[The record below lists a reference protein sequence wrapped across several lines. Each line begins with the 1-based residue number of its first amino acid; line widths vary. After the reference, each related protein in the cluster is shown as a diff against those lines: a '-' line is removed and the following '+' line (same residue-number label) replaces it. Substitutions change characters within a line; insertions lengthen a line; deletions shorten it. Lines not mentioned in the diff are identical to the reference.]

1 MESSTTAP
9 HDDEDASAATMTSSK
24 TTLLSSHLQQQDT
37 ASLPNGSG
45 GQSPDTEVP
54 APADHPEVTH
64 HRRGL
69 HVPSAF
75 TILFVLTILAVIAT
89 WLVPAGSYS
98 KLAYETGAS
107 QLQITDPHG
116 RTSSVPATQGS
127 LDRLHVRIPIESFT
141 SGAITKPVSIP
152 GTYQR
157 LEQHPAGA
165 SDIVTGMVLSL
176 IHI

>member
-9 HDDEDASAATMTSSK
+9 HDDEHASVDTMTSNK
-24 TTLLSSHLQQQDT
+24 TTSLNSHQQQGSADGN
-37 ASLPNGSG
+37 LPKGSV

-69 HVPSAF
+69 RVPSAF
-75 TILFVLTILAVIAT
+75 TILFILTILAVIAT

-107 QLQITDPHG
+107 QLQITNPHG
-116 RTSSVPATQGS
+116 KTSSVPATQGS
-127 LDRLHVRIPIESFT
+127 LDRLHVKIPIESFT
-141 SGAITKPVSIP
+141 SGAITCLLYTSPSP
-152 GTYQR
+152 R
-157 LEQHPAGA
+157 D
-165 SDIVTGMVLSL
+165 S
-176 IHI
+176 